1 MATAV
6 RAERSSSRRAGL
18 DRSRIGRTCPVRTD
32 HGRGVVETGPAGQRL
47 SAQIGTRPH
56 MDKPTAAEFPVAP
69 EMTTGRVMLG
79 QRSPDERLKQMNA
92 QATENYIVMEMPP
105 QPNSCEFFGSWL
117 SMVAKAHRFWSM
129 LDESFATAV
138 PEAAMIVN
146 PRLEPA
152 ALAAVSALRPDNDH
166 TFHGYTPNYMLAVDL
181 PCERGGFATEFAIL
195 VQLGFFIVVDGR
207 YQMRVPHMVTLEGV
221 QRAMCKIIASTKD
234 HGEMAQPRCTLN
246 TMSKADAEAMALQLR
261 YVA

>member
-1 MATAV
+1 
-6 RAERSSSRRAGL
+6 
-18 DRSRIGRTCPVRTD
+18 
-32 HGRGVVETGPAGQRL
+32 
-47 SAQIGTRPH
+47 
-56 MDKPTAAEFPVAP
+56 
-69 EMTTGRVMLG
+69 
-79 QRSPDERLKQMNA
+79 
-92 QATENYIVMEMPP
+92 
-105 QPNSCEFFGSWL
+105 
-117 SMVAKAHRFWSM
+117 MVAKAHRFWSM

-234 HGEMAQPRCTLN
+234 HGETAQPRCTLN